1 MADTIIVGCPRI
13 ATAGPEGRLVW
24 WLPTSGASEV
34 VLGPACAGSGF
45 WISGG
50 DGELPQLHS
59 APVGA
64 ALARIVAVPRTTIG
78 IAAKA
83 APTGELAD

>member
-1 MADTIIVGCPRI
+1 MIVGCPRI
-13 ATAGPEGRLVW
+13 ATAGPEGWLLRWIPMSAAFRL
-24 WLPTSGASEV
+24 

-50 DGELPQLHS
+50 DGELPQFHA

-64 ALARIVAVPRTTIG
+64 ALAGIAAVPRTTIG